1 MRVISELRRRMRHVL
16 PLLVWLVLTFYFGW
30 HAVNGER
37 GLRRMF
43 ELKQEIAV
51 AKQVADEIALRRAE
65 MEQKVQMLSP
75 QSIDADML
83 EESARSLLNMG
94 QDGDYIILES
104 VE

>member
-1 MRVISELRRRMRHVL
+1 MRVVSELRRRMRHVL
-16 PLLVWLVLTFYFGW
+16 PPLVWLVLTFYFGW

>member
-16 PLLVWLVLTFYFGW
+16 PPLVWLVLTFYFGW

>member
-16 PLLVWLVLTFYFGW
+16 PPLVWLVLTFYFGW

-65 MEQKVQMLSP
+65 MEQKVQMLYP

>member
-1 MRVISELRRRMRHVL
+1 MRVINELRRRMRHVL
-16 PLLVWLVLTFYFGW
+16 PPLVWLVLTFYFGW